1 MLSVVQAKYQY
12 LRIRLGPCYC
22 YSSANPEKKFG
33 DMPMKLKNLRNCLL
47 ICLAAMSPMFGSV
60 IYDNGGWDGSSAIAY
75 GPDYFLAIS
84 DSFTVSANVNV
95 TGINFVT
102 LMQPGDS
109 ISSTGWSITS
119 LADSGT
125 SYGSDADATSVNTLI
140 CASPCALEG
149 YDEDSNSI
157 SGLDV
162 SLAPGTYYLNLF
174 DPVSSDAAD
183 WALSN
188 GASAAFGN
196 LGDGVFSLENFVETG
211 SDSEAFQIL
220 GSSSTPE
227 PGTILLAGLGA
238 GFLALL
244 TKFRRNQEIRRT
256 AGKA

>member
-1 MLSVVQAKYQY
+1 MITVV
-12 LRIRLGPCYC
+12 GW
-22 YSSANPEKKFG
+22 
-33 DMPMKLKNLRNCLL
+33 
-47 ICLAAMSPMFGSV
+47 V
-60 IYDNGGWDGSSAIAY
+60 IAIAY

-109 ISSTGWSITS
+109 ISSTGWSITV
-119 LADSGT
+119 LPIAGT

-162 SLAPGTYYLNLF
+162 FRFAPGTYYLNLF

-183 WALSN
+183 W
-188 GASAAFGN
+188 
-196 LGDGVFSLENFVETG
+196 
-211 SDSEAFQIL
+211 
-220 GSSSTPE
+220 
-227 PGTILLAGLGA
+227 
-238 GFLALL
+238 
-244 TKFRRNQEIRRT
+244 R
-256 AGKA
+256 